1 MVSVNASVRWAAV
14 GLSAV
19 FVLTA
24 CSSSES
30 EVSEGAGSVEDPA
43 GSTEEVDSPD
53 VFDFTELSMGPVQTI
68 EFRVPDE
75 LIEMDQEYAENRVV
89 DSITVSA
96 TEAEDPSQCAVRYE
110 FGYTGDDLDRLTEFA
125 ENHYETRP
133 PREAAFNAFTG
144 EAPNDT
150 DMEDDFSSAVVQLKC
165 ALSPSDDS
173 DTAEARFVRT
183 NDKGGTTHFILA
195 EFSVMSDGELFVH
208 RIEARS
214 WRLDSNGNWVK
225 G

>member
-1 MVSVNASVRWAAV
+1 MFA
-14 GLSAV
+14 
-19 FVLTA
+19 LTA
-24 CSSSES
+24 CSSSGVDS
-30 EVSEGAGSVEDPA
+30 SEGSGSVE
-43 GSTEEVDSPD
+43 GSVEAAEEVESSD
-53 VFDFTELSMGPVQTI
+53 VFDFTETSMGPAETI
-68 EFRVPDE
+68 EFRVPDD
-75 LIEMDQEYAENRVV
+75 LVEMDQEYAENRVV

-96 TEAEDPSQCAVRYE
+96 TEAEDPSECAVRYE
-110 FGYTGDDLDRLTEFA
+110 FGYTGEDLDRLTEFA

-214 WRLDSNGNWVK
+214 WRLDGNGNWVK

>member
-1 MVSVNASVRWAAV
+1 M

-24 CSSSES
+24 CSSS
-30 EVSEGAGSVEDPA
+30 
-43 GSTEEVDSPD
+43 D
-53 VFDFTELSMGPVQTI
+53 VFDFTETSMGPAETI

-96 TEAEDPSQCAVRYE
+96 TEAEDPSECAVRYD

-208 RIEARS
+208 GVEARS
-214 WRLDSNGNWVK
+214 WQLDSNGNWVK

>member
-1 MVSVNASVRWAAV
+1 MS
-14 GLSAV
+14 LSAL
-19 FVLTA
+19 FALTA
-24 CSSSES
+24 CSSSGVDS
-30 EVSEGAGSVEDPA
+30 SEGSGSVE
-43 GSTEEVDSPD
+43 GSVEAAEEVESSD
-53 VFDFTELSMGPVQTI
+53 VFDFTETSMGPAETI
-68 EFRVPDE
+68 EFRVPDD
-75 LIEMDQEYAENRVV
+75 LVEMDQEYAENRVV

-96 TEAEDPSQCAVRYE
+96 TEAEDPSECAVRYE
-110 FGYTGDDLDRLTEFA
+110 FGYTGEDLDRLTEFA

-150 DMEDDFSSAVVQLKC
+150 DMEDDLSSAVVQLKC

-173 DTAEARFVRT
+173 DTAEVRFVRT

-214 WRLDSNGNWVK
+214 WRLDGNGNWVK